1 MSTLAAAIA
10 SGKAIFDLV
19 KLIDGARLDNAGQE
33 AVRTLNST
41 LLSHQSNMLGLSEK
55 LQEQQSKIASLE
67 KSLSLQEKWES
78 ISEGYFLNEVMED
91 VFVYQYAG
99 TGGKGHKACPICFEK
114 QFRSVIQKGNWSHAG
129 QQYVCHHS
137 GCDFQ
142 YLDESKAKEF
152 TPR

>member
-1 MSTLAAAIA
+1 MSTLAAAIS

-55 LQEQQSKIASLE
+55 LQEQQNKINSLE
-67 KSLSLQEKWES
+67 KSLDVQEKWKEIAQS
-78 ISEGYFLNEVMED
+78 YYLNEVIDD
-91 VFVYQYAG
+91 VFVYYYAG
-99 TGGKGHKACPICFEK
+99 PEGNGHNACPICFEK

-137 GCDFQ
+137 GCNFQ